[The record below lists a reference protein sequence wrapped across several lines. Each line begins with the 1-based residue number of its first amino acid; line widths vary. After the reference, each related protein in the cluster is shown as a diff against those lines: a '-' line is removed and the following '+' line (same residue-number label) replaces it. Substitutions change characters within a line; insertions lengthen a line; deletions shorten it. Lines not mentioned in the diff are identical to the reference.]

1 MLGCIM
7 LFYILHYASA
17 SKLRMADGL
26 LGHARHFRDCLSVY
40 VEDLHQL
47 IEPSF
52 EIHCPR
58 FPSVM

>member
-1 MLGCIM
+1 M